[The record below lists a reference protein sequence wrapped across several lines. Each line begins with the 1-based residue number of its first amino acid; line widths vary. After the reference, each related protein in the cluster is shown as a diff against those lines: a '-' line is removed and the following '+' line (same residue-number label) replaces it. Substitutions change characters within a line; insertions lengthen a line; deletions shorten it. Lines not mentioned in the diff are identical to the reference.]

1 MMKGISVKKHV
12 IQFLLLFSLFFNIAH
27 ASIIATEDTCHHE
40 TAYEY
45 VAEQEHATDC
55 GDLCELHHLFHF
67 MAIISNVEI
76 HFDTKYAK
84 TLLTEKPTLYT
95 PPFHETSIKPP
106 IA

>member
-1 MMKGISVKKHV
+1 MKSKLTH
-12 IQFLLLFSLFFNIAH
+12 FLLLCSLVFNIAH
-27 ASIIATEDTCHHE
+27 ASIIATEDSCHHE

-45 VAEQEHATDC
+45 VTEQEHATDC

-67 MAIISNVEI
+67 MAIISHVQI
-76 HFDTKYAK
+76 HFDAKHAK

-95 PPFHETSIKPP
+95 PPFQQTSIKPP